1 VFFLEVDMFRSK
13 SFIRPL
19 LSIVILASF
28 GAGVPAVRAN
38 DIIPSDDLNGNASA
52 FVFRGSSKR
61 PQSRAAAGK
70 AFSPNSPNAKSNRA
84 RVRSQAAERHKKRT
98 EANKAR
104 AAELA
109 RIRARERNAK
119 LRQSNILTAKAETA
133 LGEGQVD
140 AAITDFRA
148 ALQLNAK
155 NSDAAAGL
163 SDALTVKGIEVAGED
178 ADDGSAVYFIEA
190 VKHNAKNE
198 VAYLKL
204 GELHEANGRVAE
216 AIESYEKA
224 LAIDPAMSSIYQP
237 LGLAYAESGDDAKA
251 ETYLA
256 KADENGLASSESRL
270 ARAMIFSRQNRLDE
284 AVAVIDQLITA
295 DPQFAAGHY
304 QKGRIYDA
312 GKNPEAAL
320 QAYQRAVAV
329 DPTMASAWFDMGVI
343 YYNKADYNN
352 AAKAYL
358 EVLKH
363 DDANAQAHANLASTY
378 RQQERF
384 ADANAQY
391 RAANEKGIQKDPDL
405 YSEWGYCLGKTN
417 EWDKSTV
424 RLKSAEEL
432 SPTAI
437 DHNNVG
443 WAYYNAAN
451 ADKANNNEE
460 EANRKLEVAKV
471 SFEKSVEKDPNLSAA
486 HLNLGSTNNALGDFA
501 AAAAA
506 LQRALELQGNWVIAL
521 NQLGLAYRGS
531 NDLSNAVATF
541 NRAVNLDGNN
551 VFGLFGLGS
560 AQHASGDKKGA
571 KRTQD
576 RLKKLNPE
584 LAGQLGSIM
593 AGKAI
598 DAGKQK
604 IREKIKIPGIPF

>member
-1 VFFLEVDMFRSK
+1 MFRSK
-13 SFIRPL
+13 RFIKPL
-19 LSIVILASF
+19 LSIVVLTSF
-28 GAGVPAVRAN
+28 GTGVPAVRAN
-38 DIIPSDDLNGNASA
+38 DIVPSSDLNGNASA

-61 PQSRAAAGK
+61 PQSRAAVGK
-70 AFSPNSPNAKSNRA
+70 AFSANSPNAKANRSRIRA
-84 RVRSQAAERHKKRT
+84 QAAERRKRKS
-98 EANKAR
+98 EQAKAR

-109 RIRARERNAK
+109 RQRARQKNAK
-119 LRQSNILTAKAETA
+119 LRQSNVLTAKAETA
-133 LGEGQVD
+133 LSAGQID

-155 NSDAAAGL
+155 NAEAATGL
-163 SDALTVKGIEVAGED
+163 SDALTVKGIEVAGENAND
-178 ADDGSAVYFIEA
+178 AAAVYFEEA
-190 VKHNAKNE
+190 VKHNDKNE

-204 GELHEANGRVAE
+204 GEIHDANGRGPQ

-224 LAIDPAMSSIYQP
+224 LAVDPEMTSLYQP
-237 LGLAYAESGDDAKA
+237 LGLAYAEAGNDAKA
-251 ETYLA
+251 ETFLA

-270 ARAMIFSRQNRLDE
+270 ARAMILSRQNRLDE

-295 DPQFAAGHY
+295 DPQFAAAYY

-312 GKNPEAAL
+312 GNNPEAAL

-329 DPTMASAWFDMGVI
+329 DPAMASAWFDMGVI

-363 DDANAQAHANLASTY
+363 DATNAQAHANLASTY

-432 SPTAI
+432 SPTAV

-451 ADKANNNEE
+451 VDKANNNEE
-460 EANRKLEVAKV
+460 EANKKLVVAKG

-486 HLNLGSTNNALGDFA
+486 HLNLGATNNAMGDFA

-604 IREKIKIPGIPF
+604 IREKIRIPGIPF